1 MLFHKKDSKMSFTM
15 YCHPFKYR
23 HILIII
29 FTVHKRI
36 LKWSW
41 CLVLTYIICSH
52 HDIAEILQKLELN
65 TNQSIH
71 FIWMPSNNLYI
82 IFSMFYGFI

>member
-1 MLFHKKDSKMSFTM
+1 MNVYLYCLQVLFMYNSIVINIMLFHKKDSKMSFTM

-36 LKWSW
+36 LKWS
-41 CLVLTYIICSH
+41 CSYLH
-52 HDIAEILQKLELN
+52 
-65 TNQSIH
+65 
-71 FIWMPSNNLYI
+71 NL
-82 IFSMFYGFI
+82 FTP